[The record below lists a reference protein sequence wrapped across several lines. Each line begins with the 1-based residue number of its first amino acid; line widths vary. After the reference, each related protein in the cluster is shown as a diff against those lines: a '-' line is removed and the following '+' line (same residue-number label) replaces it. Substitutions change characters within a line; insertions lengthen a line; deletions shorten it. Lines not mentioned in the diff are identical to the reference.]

1 MDSETINFCKPEQV
15 RAIHP
20 YVGGDLICVE
30 MNASWSNLISV
41 NNGSNGY

>member
-20 YVGGDLICVE
+20 GVGEGVKVYK
-30 MNASWSNLISV
+30 MNTMALTKEQTKT
-41 NNGSNGY
+41 